1 MAAVARGRPGVPNPG
16 SSGSAG
22 SPTVLRPVPGVT
34 PEMVAQYRPLTPGFA
49 ARIARRILE
58 EVAAFSDDPRV
69 QEALSRATRSA
80 VELFVDAL
88 AGAPAEGRSVGAF
101 YRRLGRREA
110 EAGRGLDALR
120 AAHHVATQEA
130 TVELR
135 RFAAELDLDAASAAR
150 VTEVLHA
157 YLERLFNEAFHGY
170 LEAREE
176 RLHDRGVARRQL
188 MDTLLSG
195 RWSSSV
201 EELAAR
207 AGWPTPDSIVV
218 AVARVP
224 EGKPIGREADRAALT
239 CVRKGY
245 LTIVGESQMMEA
257 VIADRAA
264 RFESPVAVGWPVT
277 VEEVHLARR
286 WAMRA
291 LRLAAEGLI
300 QVPEDHLLRCADHR
314 AALCIHADP
323 ELRRRAD
330 LDALRPLLV
339 EKGRRRVD
347 LAETLLVALQTRQG
361 APGIAAHLKVHH
373 RTVRARTRRLEE
385 LFGDRLQD
393 RTRAVDL
400 LTALESALP
409 RWRQEIG

>member
-1 MAAVARGRPGVPNPG
+1 MAAA
-16 SSGSAG
+16 AG
-22 SPTVLRPVPGVT
+22 NGPRTVLRPVPGVT
-34 PEMVAQYRPLTPGFA
+34 AEMVAQYRPLAPAFA

-58 EVAAFSDDPRV
+58 DVEAFSDDPRV
-69 QEALSRATRSA
+69 QEALVRATRSG

-88 AGAPAEGRSVGAF
+88 AGAPAEGRSVDTF
-101 YRRLGRREA
+101 YQWLGRREA

-120 AAHHVATQEA
+120 AAHHVATQESS
-130 TVELR
+130 VEVR
-135 RFAAELDLDAASAAR
+135 RFAGELGLGSEIAVR
-150 VTEVLHA
+150 ITELLHA
-157 YLERLFNEAFHGY
+157 YLERLFNEAFRGY
-170 LEAREE
+170 LKAQEE

-188 MDTLLSG
+188 MGVLLSG
-195 RWSSSV
+195 ESSGSV
-201 EELAAR
+201 EAAAAR
-207 AGWPTPDSIVV
+207 AGWPVPDSIVV
-218 AVARVP
+218 AVTRVP
-224 EGKPIGREADRAALT
+224 EGKPVGREADRGALT
-239 CVRKGY
+239 CVRKGH

-257 VIADRAA
+257 GIADRAA
-264 RFESPVAVGWPVT
+264 RFESPVAVSWPVT
-277 VEEVHLARR
+277 VDEVHLARR

-300 QVPEDHLLRCADHR
+300 QVPEDHLLHCADHR

-330 LDALRPLLV
+330 LDALRPLLA

-361 APGIAAHLKVHH
+361 APVIAAHLKVHH